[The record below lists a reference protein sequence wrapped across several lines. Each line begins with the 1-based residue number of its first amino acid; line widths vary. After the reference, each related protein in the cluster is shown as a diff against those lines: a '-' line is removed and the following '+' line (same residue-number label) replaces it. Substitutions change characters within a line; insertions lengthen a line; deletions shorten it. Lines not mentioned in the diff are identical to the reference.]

1 MPDIVSTL
9 VQSFTQAPIFL
20 ALVTLVGLLLQRKKA
35 HEILDGVIKTLV
47 GMTMLSTGSN
57 LLTSTLTPVIQK
69 LNDVTGVTGVVPQ
82 NFSVYG
88 TMLSEY
94 ATAVVLAFLGGFII
108 NLILVKV
115 LPWKQC
121 KNVYLTVH
129 VALILSSFLCASTS
143 AAFGWDI
150 VSVQTIAT
158 SAILLGL
165 YNTFSPAVARLY
177 TKKFTGDNYTLG
189 HQLQIGTGI
198 GVLLAKLVG
207 NPEEDADKIKLP
219 KGLEVLKDVTV
230 AMAILMPLIFIGMGI
245 AIGQAGIEELS
256 GSTYWLVWLFL
267 QGISFT
273 AGFTILLAGVR
284 MFINQLLP
292 AFKGI
297 ADKYAK
303 GSIPALDCAVF
314 YPLSGTGAMLGFVAA
329 AAGAL
334 CAMLITIVFQM
345 PVVVFPSPNVVV
357 FDGMTLGVFGN
368 KYGGWKG
375 SIVAGFV
382 IVFAVHMLVMFLYP
396 LTGVLYG
403 GGLTYSQTDYSLFW
417 MPIISI
423 ISGIGHALGLAA

>member
-1 MPDIVSTL
+1 MPSVVTTI
-9 VQSFTQAPIFL
+9 VQSITQAPIFL
-20 ALVTLVGLLLQRKKA
+20 SLVTLVGLLLQRKKA

-47 GMTMLSTGSN
+47 GMSMLSAGSN
-57 LLTSTLTPVIQK
+57 LLTGTLTPVIQK
-69 LNDVTGVTGVVPQ
+69 LNTVTGVQGVVPQ
-82 NFSVYG
+82 NFSVYA
-88 TMLSEY
+88 TLLSDY
-94 ATAVVLAFLGGFII
+94 TTAVVLAFLGGFVI
-108 NLILVKV
+108 NLLLVKV

-129 VALILSSFLCASTS
+129 VALILSSFLCAATS
-143 AAFGWDI
+143 AAFGWEI
-150 VSVQTIAT
+150 VSVPTIVT
-158 SAILLGL
+158 SAVLLGC

-177 TKKFTGDNYTLG
+177 TKKVTGDAYTLG

-198 GVLLAKLVG
+198 AVLLAKAVG

-219 KGLEVLKDVTV
+219 KGLDVLKDVTV
-230 AMAILMPLIFIGMGI
+230 AMCILMPCIFIGMGI
-245 AIGQAGIEELS
+245 AIGEDGISELS

-267 QGISFT
+267 QGVSFT

-314 YPLSGTGAMLGFVAA
+314 YPVSGTGAMLGFVSAA
-329 AAGAL
+329 VGAL
-334 CAMLITIVFQM
+334 CAMLVTIVFHM
-345 PVVVFPSPNVVV
+345 PIVVFPSPNVVV
-357 FDGMTLGVFGN
+357 FDGMLLGVFGN

-382 IVFAVHMLVMFLYP
+382 MVFAVHMLVMVLYP

-403 GGLTYSQTDYSLFW
+403 GGLTYSQTDYSIFWTPLFA
-417 MPIISI
+417 IL
-423 ISGIGHALGLAA
+423 SGIGHALGLA

>member
-1 MPDIVSTL
+1 MPSVVTTI
-9 VQSFTQAPIFL
+9 VQSITQAPIFL
-20 ALVTLVGLLLQRKKA
+20 SLVTLVGLLLQRKKA

-47 GMTMLSTGSN
+47 GMSMLSAGSN
-57 LLTSTLTPVIQK
+57 LLTGTLTPVIQK
-69 LNDVTGVTGVVPQ
+69 LNTVTGVQGVVPQ
-82 NFSVYG
+82 NFSVYA
-88 TMLSEY
+88 TMLSDY
-94 ATAVVLAFLGGFII
+94 TTAVVLAFLGGFVI
-108 NLILVKV
+108 NLLLVKV

-129 VALILSSFLCASTS
+129 VALILSSFLCAATS
-143 AAFGWDI
+143 AAFGWEI
-150 VSVQTIAT
+150 VSVPTIVT
-158 SAILLGL
+158 SAVLLGC

-177 TKKFTGDNYTLG
+177 TKKVTGDAYTLG

-198 GVLLAKLVG
+198 AVLLAKAVG

-219 KGLEVLKDVTV
+219 KGLDVLKDVTV
-230 AMAILMPLIFIGMGI
+230 AMCILMPCIFIGMGI
-245 AIGQAGIEELS
+245 AIGEDGISELS

-267 QGISFT
+267 QGVSFT

-314 YPLSGTGAMLGFVAA
+314 YPVSGTGAMLGFVSAA
-329 AAGAL
+329 VGAL
-334 CAMLITIVFQM
+334 CAMLVTIVFHM
-345 PVVVFPSPNVVV
+345 PIVVFPSPNVVV
-357 FDGMTLGVFGN
+357 FDGMLLGVFGN

-382 IVFAVHMLVMFLYP
+382 MVFAVHMLVMVLYP

-403 GGLTYSQTDYSLFW
+403 GGLTYSQTDYSIFWTPLFA
-417 MPIISI
+417 IL
-423 ISGIGHALGLAA
+423 SGIGHALGLA

>member
-1 MPDIVSTL
+1 MPDIVTIL
-9 VQSFTQAPIFL
+9 VKSLTQAPIFL
-20 ALVTLVGLLLQRKKA
+20 SLVTLVGLLLQHKKP

-47 GMTMLSTGSN
+47 GMTMLSTGSG

-69 LNDVTGVTGVVPQ
+69 LNAVTGVQGVVPQ

-94 ATAVVLAFLGGFII
+94 ATAVVMAFLLGFVI

-129 VALILSSFLCASTS
+129 VALILSSFLCAATS
-143 AAFGWDI
+143 AAFGWEI
-150 VSVQTIAT
+150 VSVPTIVL
-158 SAILLGL
+158 SGVLLGC
-165 YNTFSPAVARLY
+165 YNTFSPAIARLY
-177 TKKFTGDNYTLG
+177 TKDVTGDNYTLG
-189 HQLQIGTGI
+189 HQLQIGTGLAC
-198 GVLLAKLVG
+198 LLAKAVG
-207 NPEEDADKIKLP
+207 NPEENADKIKLP

-230 AMAILMPLIFIGMGI
+230 AMAILMPVIFIGMGVV
-245 AIGQAGIEELS
+245 IGEAGIDELA
-256 GSTYWLVWLFL
+256 GGTYWLVWLFL

-303 GSIPALDCAVF
+303 GSIPALDCAIF
-314 YPLSGTGAMLGFVAA
+314 YPLSGTGAMLGFIAAALGAVAA
-329 AAGAL
+329 
-334 CAMLITIVFQM
+334 MVVTIVFQM

-375 SIVAGFV
+375 AIAAGFV
-382 IVFAVHMLVMFLYP
+382 TCFLVHLLVIFLYP

-403 GGLTYSQTDYSLFW
+403 GGLTYSQTDYSIFW
-417 MPIISI
+417 MPVMSVL
-423 ISGIGHALGLAA
+423 SGVGHALGLA

>member
-1 MPDIVSTL
+1 MSDIVTL
-9 VQSFTQAPIFL
+9 VVKTITQAPIFL
-20 ALVTLVGLLLQRKKA
+20 SLVTLVGLLLQRKKA
-35 HEILDGVIKTLV
+35 HEILDGVVKTLV
-47 GMTMLSTGSN
+47 GMTMLSTGSG

-69 LNDVTGVTGVVPQ
+69 LNDVTGVQGVVPQ

-94 ATAVVLAFLGGFII
+94 ATAVVMAFLLGFVV
-108 NLILVKV
+108 NLLLVKIV
-115 LPWKQC
+115 PWKQC

-129 VALILSSFLCASTS
+129 VALILSSFLCASIS
-143 AAFGWDI
+143 AAFGWEI
-150 VSVQTIAT
+150 VSVPTIAV
-158 SAILLGL
+158 SGVLLGC

-177 TKKFTGDNYTLG
+177 TKDFTGDNYTLG
-189 HQLQIGTGI
+189 HQLQIGTGLA
-198 GVLLAKLVG
+198 VLLAKAVG

-219 KGLEVLKDVTV
+219 KGLNVLKDVTV
-230 AMAILMPLIFIGMGI
+230 AMAILMPLIFIGMGL
-245 AIGQAGIEELS
+245 AIGEEGIQELAGSNQWI
-256 GSTYWLVWLFL
+256 VWLFL

-297 ADKYAK
+297 ADKYAH
-303 GSIPALDCAVF
+303 GSIPALDCAIF
-314 YPLSGTGAMLGFVAA
+314 YPLSGTGAMLGFISAA
-329 AAGAL
+329 CGAL
-334 CAMLITIVFQM
+334 LAMAITIVFHL

-375 SIVAGFV
+375 AIAAGFV
-382 IVFAVHMLVMFLYP
+382 TVFLVHLLVIFLYP

-417 MPIISI
+417 MPVMSVL
-423 ISGIGHALGLAA
+423 SGIGHLLGVA

>member
-9 VQSFTQAPIFL
+9 VQSLTQAPIFL
-20 ALVTLVGLLLQRKKA
+20 SLVTLVGLLLQRKKA

-47 GMTMLSTGSN
+47 GMSMLSAGSN
-57 LLTSTLTPVIQK
+57 LLTGTLTPVIQK
-69 LNDVTGVTGVVPQ
+69 LNTVTGVQGVVPQ
-82 NFSVYG
+82 NFSVYA
-88 TMLSEY
+88 TMLSDY
-94 ATAVVLAFLGGFII
+94 TTAVVIAFLGGFVI
-108 NLILVKV
+108 NLLLVKV

-129 VALILSSFLCASTS
+129 VALILSSFLCAATS
-143 AAFGWDI
+143 AAFGWEI
-150 VSVQTIAT
+150 VSVPTILT
-158 SAILLGL
+158 SAILLGC

-177 TKKFTGDNYTLG
+177 TKGVTGDAYTLG

-198 GVLLAKLVG
+198 AVLLAKAVG

-219 KGLEVLKDVTV
+219 KGLDVLKDVTV
-230 AMAILMPLIFIGMGI
+230 AMCILMPCIFIGMGV
-245 AIGQAGIEELS
+245 AIGEEGISELA

-267 QGISFT
+267 QGVSFT

-297 ADKYAK
+297 ADKFAK

-314 YPLSGTGAMLGFVAA
+314 YPVSGTGAMLGFVSAA
-329 AAGAL
+329 CGAL
-334 CAMLITIVFQM
+334 VAMLVTILFKM
-345 PVVVFPSPNVVV
+345 PIVVFPSPNVVV
-357 FDGMTLGVFGN
+357 FDGMLLGVFGN

-375 SIVAGFV
+375 SIAAGFV
-382 IVFAVHMLVMFLYP
+382 MVFAVHMLVIFLYP

-403 GGLTYSQTDYSLFW
+403 GGLTYSQTDYSIFW
-417 MPIISI
+417 MPVFAIL
-423 ISGIGHALGLAA
+423 SGIGHALGLA

>member
-1 MPDIVSTL
+1 MPSVVTTI
-9 VQSFTQAPIFL
+9 VQSITQAPIFL
-20 ALVTLVGLLLQRKKA
+20 SLVTLVGLLLQRKKS

-47 GMTMLSTGSN
+47 GMSMLSAGSN
-57 LLTSTLTPVIQK
+57 LLTGTLTPVIQK
-69 LNDVTGVTGVVPQ
+69 LNTVTGVQGVVPQ
-82 NFSVYG
+82 NFSVYA
-88 TMLSEY
+88 TMLSDY
-94 ATAVVLAFLGGFII
+94 TTAVVLAFLGGFVI
-108 NLILVKV
+108 NLLLVKV

-129 VALILSSFLCASTS
+129 VALILSSFLCAATS
-143 AAFGWDI
+143 AAFGWEI
-150 VSVQTIAT
+150 VSVPTIVT
-158 SAILLGL
+158 SAVLLGC

-177 TKKFTGDNYTLG
+177 TKKVTGDAYTLG

-198 GVLLAKLVG
+198 AVLLAKAVG

-219 KGLEVLKDVTV
+219 KGLDVLKDVTV
-230 AMAILMPLIFIGMGI
+230 AMCILMPCIFIGMGI
-245 AIGQAGIEELS
+245 AIGEDGISELS

-267 QGISFT
+267 QGVSFT

-314 YPLSGTGAMLGFVAA
+314 YPVSGTGAMLGFVSAA
-329 AAGAL
+329 VGAL
-334 CAMLITIVFQM
+334 CAMLVTIVFHM
-345 PVVVFPSPNVVV
+345 PIVVFPSPNVVV
-357 FDGMTLGVFGN
+357 FDGMLLGVFGN

-382 IVFAVHMLVMFLYP
+382 MVFAVHMLVMVLYP

-403 GGLTYSQTDYSLFW
+403 GGLTYSQTDYSIFWTPLFA
-417 MPIISI
+417 IL
-423 ISGIGHALGLAA
+423 SGIGHALGLA

>member
-1 MPDIVSTL
+1 MPSVVTTI
-9 VQSFTQAPIFL
+9 VQSITQAPIFL
-20 ALVTLVGLLLQRKKA
+20 SLVTLVGLLLQRKKA

-47 GMTMLSTGSN
+47 GMSMLSAGSN
-57 LLTSTLTPVIQK
+57 LLTGTLTPVIQK
-69 LNDVTGVTGVVPQ
+69 LNTVTGVQGVVPQ
-82 NFSVYG
+82 NFSVYA
-88 TMLSEY
+88 TMLSDY
-94 ATAVVLAFLGGFII
+94 TTAVVLAFLGGFVI
-108 NLILVKV
+108 NLRLVKV

-129 VALILSSFLCASTS
+129 VALILSSFLCAATS
-143 AAFGWDI
+143 AAFGWEI
-150 VSVQTIAT
+150 VSVPTIVT
-158 SAILLGL
+158 SAVLLGC

-177 TKKFTGDNYTLG
+177 TKKVTGDAYTLG

-198 GVLLAKLVG
+198 AVLLAKAVG

-219 KGLEVLKDVTV
+219 KGLDVLKDVTV
-230 AMAILMPLIFIGMGI
+230 AMCILMPCIFIGMGI
-245 AIGQAGIEELS
+245 AIGEDGISELS

-267 QGISFT
+267 QGVSFT

-314 YPLSGTGAMLGFVAA
+314 YPVSGTGAMLGFVSAA
-329 AAGAL
+329 VGAL
-334 CAMLITIVFQM
+334 CAMLVTIVFHM
-345 PVVVFPSPNVVV
+345 PIVVFPSPNVVV
-357 FDGMTLGVFGN
+357 FDGMLLGVFGN

-382 IVFAVHMLVMFLYP
+382 MVFAVHMLVMVLYP

-403 GGLTYSQTDYSLFW
+403 GGLTYSQTDYSIFWTPLFA
-417 MPIISI
+417 IL
-423 ISGIGHALGLAA
+423 SGIGHALGLA

>member
-1 MPDIVSTL
+1 MPDIVATI

-20 ALVTLVGLLLQRKKA
+20 SLVTLAGLLLQRKKG
-35 HEILDGVIKTLV
+35 HEIIDGVIKTLV
-47 GMTMLSTGSN
+47 GMTMLSTGAG

-69 LNDVTGVTGVVPQ
+69 LNEVTGVQGVVPQ
-82 NFSVYG
+82 NFSVYA
-88 TMLSEY
+88 TMLSEDT
-94 ATAVVLAFLGGFII
+94 TAVVMAFLLGFVI
-108 NLILVKV
+108 NLLLVKIV
-115 LPWKQC
+115 PWKQC

-129 VALILSSFLCASTS
+129 VALILSSFLCASLS
-143 AAFGWDI
+143 AAFGWEI
-150 VSVQTIAT
+150 VSMPTIVTAGV
-158 SAILLGL
+158 LLGC

-177 TKKFTGDNYTLG
+177 TKDITGDNYTLG

-198 GVLLAKLVG
+198 AVLIAKAVG
-207 NPEEDADKIKLP
+207 NPDEDAEKIKLP
-219 KGLEVLKDVTV
+219 KGLDVLKDVTV
-230 AMAILMPLIFIGMGI
+230 AMAILMPCIFIGMGV
-245 AIGQAGIEELS
+245 AIGQAGIEKLS

-297 ADKYAK
+297 ADKFAK

-314 YPLSGTGAMLGFVAA
+314 YPVSGTGAMLGFVAA
-329 AAGAL
+329 AFGAL
-334 CAMLITIVFQM
+334 TAMLVTIVFHM

-357 FDGMTLGVFGN
+357 FDGMLLGVFGN

-375 SIVAGFV
+375 SVVASFLV
-382 IVFAVHMLVMFLYP
+382 VFAVHMLVILLYP

-403 GGLTYSQTDYSLFW
+403 GGLTYSQTDYSVFW
-417 MPIISI
+417 MPVMWIL
-423 ISGIGHALGLAA
+423 SGVGHALGLA

>member
-1 MPDIVSTL
+1 MPSVVTTI
-9 VQSFTQAPIFL
+9 VQSITQAPIFL
-20 ALVTLVGLLLQRKKA
+20 SLVTLVGLLLQRKKA

-47 GMTMLSTGSN
+47 GMSMLSAGSS
-57 LLTSTLTPVIQK
+57 LLTGTLTPVIQK
-69 LNDVTGVTGVVPQ
+69 LNTVTGVQGVVPQ
-82 NFSVYG
+82 NFSVYA
-88 TMLSEY
+88 TMLSDY
-94 ATAVVLAFLGGFII
+94 TTAVVLAFLGGFVI
-108 NLILVKV
+108 NLLLVKV

-129 VALILSSFLCASTS
+129 VALILSSFLCAATS
-143 AAFGWDI
+143 AAFGWEI
-150 VSVQTIAT
+150 VSIPTIVT
-158 SAILLGL
+158 SAVLLGC

-177 TKKFTGDNYTLG
+177 TKKVTGDAYTLG

-198 GVLLAKLVG
+198 AVLLAKAVG

-219 KGLEVLKDVTV
+219 KGLDVLKDVTV
-230 AMAILMPLIFIGMGI
+230 AMCILMPCIFIGMGI
-245 AIGQAGIEELS
+245 AIGEDGISELS

-267 QGISFT
+267 QGVSFT

-314 YPLSGTGAMLGFVAA
+314 YPVSGTGAMLGFVSAA
-329 AAGAL
+329 VGAL
-334 CAMLITIVFQM
+334 CAMLVTIVFHM
-345 PVVVFPSPNVVV
+345 PIVVFPSPNVVV
-357 FDGMTLGVFGN
+357 FDGMLLGVFGN

-382 IVFAVHMLVMFLYP
+382 MVFAVRMLVMVLYP

-403 GGLTYSQTDYSLFW
+403 GGLTYSQTDYSIFWTPLFA
-417 MPIISI
+417 IL
-423 ISGIGHALGLAA
+423 SGIGHALGLA

>member
-1 MPDIVSTL
+1 MPSVVTTI
-9 VQSFTQAPIFL
+9 VQSITQAPIFL
-20 ALVTLVGLLLQRKKA
+20 SLVTLVGLLLQRKKA

-47 GMTMLSTGSN
+47 GMSMLSAGSN
-57 LLTSTLTPVIQK
+57 LLTGTLTPVIQK
-69 LNDVTGVTGVVPQ
+69 LNTVTGVQGVVPQ
-82 NFSVYG
+82 NFSVYA
-88 TMLSEY
+88 TMLSDY
-94 ATAVVLAFLGGFII
+94 TTAVVLAFLGGFVI
-108 NLILVKV
+108 NLLLVKV

-129 VALILSSFLCASTS
+129 VALILSSFLCAATS
-143 AAFGWDI
+143 AAFGWEI
-150 VSVQTIAT
+150 VSVPTIVT
-158 SAILLGL
+158 SAVLLGC

-177 TKKFTGDNYTLG
+177 TKKVTGDAYTLG

-198 GVLLAKLVG
+198 AVLLAKAVG

-219 KGLEVLKDVTV
+219 KGLDVLKDVTV
-230 AMAILMPLIFIGMGI
+230 AMCILMPCIFIGMGI
-245 AIGQAGIEELS
+245 AIGEDGISELS

-267 QGISFT
+267 QGVSFT

-314 YPLSGTGAMLGFVAA
+314 YPVSGTGAMLGFVSAA
-329 AAGAL
+329 VGAL
-334 CAMLITIVFQM
+334 CAMLVTIVFHM
-345 PVVVFPSPNVVV
+345 PIVVFPSPNVVV
-357 FDGMTLGVFGN
+357 FDGMLLGVFGN

-382 IVFAVHMLVMFLYP
+382 MVFAVHMLVMVLYP

-403 GGLTYSQTDYSLFW
+403 GGLTFSQTDYSIFWTPLFA
-417 MPIISI
+417 IL
-423 ISGIGHALGLAA
+423 SGIGHALGLA

>member
-1 MPDIVSTL
+1 MPSVVTTI
-9 VQSFTQAPIFL
+9 VQSITQAPIFL
-20 ALVTLVGLLLQRKKA
+20 SLVTLVGLLLQRKKA

-47 GMTMLSTGSN
+47 GMSMLSAGSN
-57 LLTSTLTPVIQK
+57 LLTGTLTPVIQK
-69 LNDVTGVTGVVPQ
+69 LNTVTGVQGVVPQ
-82 NFSVYG
+82 NFSVYA
-88 TMLSEY
+88 TMLSDY
-94 ATAVVLAFLGGFII
+94 TTAVVLAFLGGFVI
-108 NLILVKV
+108 NLLLVKV

-129 VALILSSFLCASTS
+129 VALILSSFLCAATS
-143 AAFGWDI
+143 AAFGWEI
-150 VSVQTIAT
+150 VSVPTIVT
-158 SAILLGL
+158 SAVLLGC

-177 TKKFTGDNYTLG
+177 TKKVTGDAYTLG

-198 GVLLAKLVG
+198 AVLLAKAVG

-219 KGLEVLKDVTV
+219 KGLDVLKDVTV
-230 AMAILMPLIFIGMGI
+230 AMCILMPCIFIGMGI
-245 AIGQAGIEELS
+245 AIGEDGISELS

-267 QGISFT
+267 QGVSFT

-314 YPLSGTGAMLGFVAA
+314 YPVSGTGAMLGFVSAA
-329 AAGAL
+329 VGAL
-334 CAMLITIVFQM
+334 CAMLVTIVFHM

-357 FDGMTLGVFGN
+357 FDGMLLGVFGN

-382 IVFAVHMLVMFLYP
+382 MVFAVHMLVMVLYP

-403 GGLTYSQTDYSLFW
+403 GGLTYSQTDYSIFWTPLFA
-417 MPIISI
+417 IL
-423 ISGIGHALGLAA
+423 SGIGHALGLA

>member
-1 MPDIVSTL
+1 MPDIVATI

-20 ALVTLVGLLLQRKKA
+20 SLVTLAGLLLQRKKG
-35 HEILDGVIKTLV
+35 HEIIDGVIKTLV
-47 GMTMLSTGSN
+47 GMTMLSTGAG

-69 LNDVTGVTGVVPQ
+69 LNEVTGVQGVVPQ
-82 NFSVYG
+82 NFSVYA

-94 ATAVVLAFLGGFII
+94 TTAVVMAFLLGFVI
-108 NLILVKV
+108 NLLLVKIV
-115 LPWKQC
+115 PWKQC

-129 VALILSSFLCASTS
+129 VALILSSFLCASLS
-143 AAFGWDI
+143 AAFGWEI
-150 VSVQTIAT
+150 VSMPTIVTAGV
-158 SAILLGL
+158 LLGC

-177 TKKFTGDNYTLG
+177 TKDITGDNYTLG

-198 GVLLAKLVG
+198 AVLIAKAVG
-207 NPEEDADKIKLP
+207 NPDEDAEKIKLP
-219 KGLEVLKDVTV
+219 KGLDVLKDVTV
-230 AMAILMPLIFIGMGI
+230 AMAILMPCIFIGMGV
-245 AIGQAGIEELS
+245 AIGQAGIEKLS

-297 ADKYAK
+297 ADKFAK

-314 YPLSGTGAMLGFVAA
+314 YPVSGTGAMLGFVAA
-329 AAGAL
+329 AFGAL
-334 CAMLITIVFQM
+334 AAMLVTIVFHM

-357 FDGMTLGVFGN
+357 FDGMLLGVFGN

-375 SIVAGFV
+375 SVVASFLV
-382 IVFAVHMLVMFLYP
+382 VFAVHMLVILLYP

-403 GGLTYSQTDYSLFW
+403 GGLTYSQTDYSVFW
-417 MPIISI
+417 MPVMWIL
-423 ISGIGHALGLAA
+423 SGVGHALGLA

>member
-1 MPDIVSTL
+1 MPSVVTTI
-9 VQSFTQAPIFL
+9 VQSITQAPIFL
-20 ALVTLVGLLLQRKKA
+20 SLVTLVGLLLQRKKA

-47 GMTMLSTGSN
+47 GMSMLSAGSN
-57 LLTSTLTPVIQK
+57 LLTGTLTPVIQK
-69 LNDVTGVTGVVPQ
+69 LNTVTGVQGVVPQ
-82 NFSVYG
+82 NFSVYA
-88 TMLSEY
+88 TMLSDY
-94 ATAVVLAFLGGFII
+94 TTAVVLAFLGGFVI
-108 NLILVKV
+108 NLLLVKV

-129 VALILSSFLCASTS
+129 VALILSSFLCAATS
-143 AAFGWDI
+143 AAFGWEI
-150 VSVQTIAT
+150 VSVPTIVT
-158 SAILLGL
+158 SAVLLGC

-177 TKKFTGDNYTLG
+177 TKKVTGDAYTLG

-198 GVLLAKLVG
+198 AVLLAKAVG
-207 NPEEDADKIKLP
+207 NPEEDADKIKLR
-219 KGLEVLKDVTV
+219 KGLDVLKDVTV
-230 AMAILMPLIFIGMGI
+230 AMCILMPCIFIGMGI
-245 AIGQAGIEELS
+245 AIGEDGISELS

-267 QGISFT
+267 QGVSFT

-314 YPLSGTGAMLGFVAA
+314 YPVSGTGAMLGFVSAA
-329 AAGAL
+329 VGAL
-334 CAMLITIVFQM
+334 CAMLVTIVFHM
-345 PVVVFPSPNVVV
+345 PIVVFPSPNVVV
-357 FDGMTLGVFGN
+357 FDGMLLGVFGN

-382 IVFAVHMLVMFLYP
+382 MVFAVHMLVMVLYP

-403 GGLTYSQTDYSLFW
+403 GGLTYSQTDYSIFWTPLFA
-417 MPIISI
+417 IL
-423 ISGIGHALGLAA
+423 SGIGHALGLA

>member
-1 MPDIVSTL
+1 MPSVVTSI
-9 VQSFTQAPIFL
+9 VQSITQAPIFL
-20 ALVTLVGLLLQRKKA
+20 SLVTLVGLLLQRKKA

-47 GMTMLSTGSN
+47 GMSMLSAGSN
-57 LLTSTLTPVIQK
+57 LLTGTLTPVIQK
-69 LNDVTGVTGVVPQ
+69 LNTVTGVQGVVPQ
-82 NFSVYG
+82 NFSVYA
-88 TMLSEY
+88 TMLSDY
-94 ATAVVLAFLGGFII
+94 TTAVVLAFLGGFVI
-108 NLILVKV
+108 NLLLVKV

-129 VALILSSFLCASTS
+129 VALILSSFLCAATS
-143 AAFGWDI
+143 AAFGWEI
-150 VSVQTIAT
+150 VSVPTIVT
-158 SAILLGL
+158 SAVLLGC

-177 TKKFTGDNYTLG
+177 TKKVTGDAYTLG

-198 GVLLAKLVG
+198 AVLLAKAVG

-219 KGLEVLKDVTV
+219 KGLDVLKDVTV
-230 AMAILMPLIFIGMGI
+230 AMCILMPCIFIGMGI
-245 AIGQAGIEELS
+245 AIGEDGISELS

-267 QGISFT
+267 QGVSFT

-314 YPLSGTGAMLGFVAA
+314 YPVSGTGAMLGFVSAA
-329 AAGAL
+329 VGAL
-334 CAMLITIVFQM
+334 CAMLVTIVFHM
-345 PVVVFPSPNVVV
+345 PIVVFPSPNVVV
-357 FDGMTLGVFGN
+357 FDGMLLGVFGN

-382 IVFAVHMLVMFLYP
+382 MVFAVHMLVMVLYP

-403 GGLTYSQTDYSLFW
+403 GGLTYSQTDYSIFWTPLFA
-417 MPIISI
+417 IL
-423 ISGIGHALGLAA
+423 SGIGHALGLA

>member
-1 MPDIVSTL
+1 MPSVVTTI
-9 VQSFTQAPIFL
+9 VQSITQAPIFL
-20 ALVTLVGLLLQRKKA
+20 SLVTLVGLLLQRKKA

-47 GMTMLSTGSN
+47 GMSMLSAGSS
-57 LLTSTLTPVIQK
+57 LLTGTLTPVIQK
-69 LNDVTGVTGVVPQ
+69 LNTVTGVQGVVPQ
-82 NFSVYG
+82 NFSVYA
-88 TMLSEY
+88 TMLSDY
-94 ATAVVLAFLGGFII
+94 TTAVVLAFLGGFVI
-108 NLILVKV
+108 NLLLVKV

-129 VALILSSFLCASTS
+129 VALILSSFLCAATS
-143 AAFGWDI
+143 AAFGWEI
-150 VSVQTIAT
+150 VSVPTIVT
-158 SAILLGL
+158 SAVLLGC

-177 TKKFTGDNYTLG
+177 TKKVTGDAYTLG

-198 GVLLAKLVG
+198 AVLLAKAVG

-219 KGLEVLKDVTV
+219 KGLDVLKDVTV
-230 AMAILMPLIFIGMGI
+230 AMCILMPCIFIGMGI
-245 AIGQAGIEELS
+245 AIGEDGISELS

-267 QGISFT
+267 QGVSFT

-314 YPLSGTGAMLGFVAA
+314 YPVSGTGAMLGFVSAA
-329 AAGAL
+329 VGAL
-334 CAMLITIVFQM
+334 CAMLVTIVFHM
-345 PVVVFPSPNVVV
+345 PIVVFPSPNVVV
-357 FDGMTLGVFGN
+357 FDGMLLGVFGN

-382 IVFAVHMLVMFLYP
+382 MVFAVHMLVMVLYP

-403 GGLTYSQTDYSLFW
+403 GGLTYSQTDYSIFWTPLFA
-417 MPIISI
+417 IL
-423 ISGIGHALGLAA
+423 SGIGHALGLA